1 MFIYYQ
7 NPYIDIISNIAAIL
21 FIITIIVGELVV
33 LDEIYKVKNTPNVA
47 IFIISLSISIVLMC
61 VVKYTDKQKE
71 IPLAN
76 IDSNITVNKSFVT
89 INSLPENYNY
99 HLLSDNK
106 YIKSNEKQ
114 VFKFVEN
121 TEYKSAYLVLEDGH
135 KFKLNE
141 EDTKYLKERGVKK

>member
-21 FIITIIVGELVV
+21 YIIAILFGGFSVI
-33 LDEIYKVKNTPNVA
+33 DKIYNVNNTMYAA

-61 VVKYTDKQKE
+61 ILNFTDKQKE

-76 IDSNITVNKSFVT
+76 IDSNITVSKSFVT
-89 INSLPENYNY
+89 INPLPENYNY

-121 TEYKSAYLVLEDGH
+121 PEYKSAYLVLEDGH
-135 KFKLNE
+135 KFKLND
-141 EDTKYLKERGVKK
+141 EDTKFLKERGVK

>member
-21 FIITIIVGELVV
+21 YIIVILFGGFSVIDKIYNVNNIAYVV
-33 LDEIYKVKNTPNVA
+33 

-61 VVKYTDKQKE
+61 ILSFTDKQKE

-76 IDSNITVNKSFVT
+76 IDSNIAVSKSFVT
-89 INSLPENYNY
+89 INPLPENYNY

-121 TEYKSAYLVLEDGH
+121 PEYKSAYLVLEDGH
-135 KFKLNE
+135 KFKLND
-141 EDTKYLKERGVKK
+141 EDTKYLKGRGIK

>member
-21 FIITIIVGELVV
+21 YIIAILSGGLSV
-33 LDEIYKVKNTPNVA
+33 LDEIYKVKNIPNAA

-61 VVKYTDKQKE
+61 ILSFTDKQKE
-71 IPLAN
+71 IPLVD
-76 IDSNITVNKSFVT
+76 IESNITVSKSFVT
-89 INSLPENYNY
+89 INPLPEHYNY

-121 TEYKSAYLVLEDGH
+121 PEYKSAYLVLEDGH

-141 EDTKYLKERGVKK
+141 EDVKFLKERGVK

>member
-21 FIITIIVGELVV
+21 YIIAILFGGLSV
-33 LDEIYKVKNTPNVA
+33 LDEIYKVKNIPNAA

-61 VVKYTDKQKE
+61 ILSFTDKQKE
-71 IPLAN
+71 IPLVDMN
-76 IDSNITVNKSFVT
+76 SNITVSKSFVT
-89 INSLPENYNY
+89 INPLPENYNY

-106 YIKSNEKQ
+106 HIKSNEKQ

-121 TEYKSAYLVLEDGH
+121 QEYKSAYLVMEDGH

-141 EDTKYLKERGVKK
+141 EDVKFLKERGVK

>member
-21 FIITIIVGELVV
+21 FIFAILFGGFCV
-33 LDEIYKVKNTPNVA
+33 LDEIYKVKDTPNA
-47 IFIISLSISIVLMC
+47 ALFIISLSISIVLMC
-61 VVKYTDKQKE
+61 ILSFTDKQKE

-76 IDSNITVNKSFVT
+76 MDSNITVSKSFVT
-89 INSLPENYNY
+89 INPLPENYNY

-121 TEYKSAYLVLEDGH
+121 PEYKSAYLVMEDGH
-135 KFKLNE
+135 KFKLND
-141 EDTKYLKERGVKK
+141 EDIKYLKGRGIK

>member
-21 FIITIIVGELVV
+21 YIIAILFGGFSVI
-33 LDEIYKVKNTPNVA
+33 DKIYNVNNTMYAA

-61 VVKYTDKQKE
+61 ILNFTDKQKE

-76 IDSNITVNKSFVT
+76 IDSNITVSKSFVT
-89 INSLPENYNY
+89 INPLPENYNY

-121 TEYKSAYLVLEDGH
+121 PEYKSAYLVLEDGH
-135 KFKLNE
+135 KFKLND
-141 EDTKYLKERGVKK
+141 EDIKYLKEKGVR

>member
-21 FIITIIVGELVV
+21 YIIAILFGGLSV
-33 LDEIYKVKNTPNVA
+33 LDEIYKVKNIPNAA

-61 VVKYTDKQKE
+61 ILSFTDKQKE
-71 IPLAN
+71 IPLVDMN
-76 IDSNITVNKSFVT
+76 SNITVSKSFVT
-89 INSLPENYNY
+89 INPLPENYNY

-135 KFKLNE
+135 KFKLND
-141 EDTKYLKERGVKK
+141 EDIKYLKERGVR